1 MAVRE
6 QSRAR
11 VVYRLPEPRRAGAGG
26 GLGLFA
32 VLLLGA
38 VLFLGGLALGRALF
52 TPSAPAAASRA
63 GEAPAAQAGT
73 ATQTTTLPAAGAT
86 TAAPSATGAAT
97 SRVGP
102 RRVLDGVPVG
112 YEHSEQ
118 GAVASATNYTT
129 VLGGPLVLD
138 PVARR
143 VAIDVLAAPSA
154 RSSMQRSYA
163 QAAPLIAKGLGV
175 TEGSADAAQ
184 VVLRVI
190 PVGWRV
196 VQYDGSTATVA
207 IWATGVGGA
216 INGTPVRE
224 GWGVTTIK
232 LTWADGDWK
241 ELGATTTDG
250 PVPIADEQT
259 PTAPSELV
267 PKARAFKEYH
277 YAPGS

>member
-26 GLGLFA
+26 GLGRLT
-32 VLLLGA
+32 VLLLGL

-52 TPSAPAAASRA
+52 TPATPHAAAAAGAPAT
-63 GEAPAAQAGT
+63 QAGT
-73 ATQTTTLPAAGAT
+73 ATRATTPATGAA

-102 RRVLDGVPVG
+102 RRMLDGVPVG

-154 RSSMQRSYA
+154 RASMQRSYA

-175 TEGSADAAQ
+175 TEGSADAAR

-232 LTWADGDWK
+232 LTWVDGDWK

-277 YAPGS
+277 YAPGP

>member
-52 TPSAPAAASRA
+52 TPATPHAAAAAGAPAT
-63 GEAPAAQAGT
+63 QAGT
-73 ATQTTTLPAAGAT
+73 ATRATTPATGAA

-102 RRVLDGVPVG
+102 RRMLDGVPVG

-154 RSSMQRSYA
+154 RASMQRSYA

-175 TEGSADAAQ
+175 TEGSADAAR

-232 LTWADGDWK
+232 LTWVDGDWK

-277 YAPGS
+277 YAPGP

>member
-26 GLGLFA
+26 GLGLFT
-32 VLLLGA
+32 VLLLGL
-38 VLFLGGLALGRALF
+38 VLFLGGLALGRTLF
-52 TPSAPAAASRA
+52 TPSTPRPASQAGDAPAAP
-63 GEAPAAQAGT
+63 PAT
-73 ATQTTTLPAAGAT
+73 ATQATTAAAGGAA

-102 RRVLDGVPVG
+102 RRMLDGVPVG

-118 GAVASATNYTT
+118 GAVASATNYTA

-175 TEGSADAAQ
+175 TGGSADAAN

-196 VQYDGSTATVA
+196 EQYDGSTATVA

-224 GWGVTTIK
+224 GWGVTTIR
-232 LTWADGDWK
+232 LTWVDGDWK

-277 YAPGS
+277 YAPGP